1 MKKEYDVVIIGS
13 GPAGI
18 SAALYLK
25 QAGKDVALF
34 DGKMPGGNLNKV
46 ASILNYPGYI
56 GIDGPTLAYNMFE
69 QINKNDIPFILET
82 VQEVSSSND
91 EFIVR
96 TNNSSYNAK
105 YIIIATGRNFE
116 GNSYKDI
123 EKYIGNGVSYC
134 VFCDGNLY
142 KNKDVML
149 IGDENY
155 EESLQYLSKICR
167 KVILVTKAEISNYD
181 NIEIINNFIYQE
193 IDKQDKKFIIKHN
206 DITTEV
212 DGIFINYASTSPSKF
227 INDIDIE
234 YVNNYI
240 VVNNKMETK
249 VKNIYAAGD
258 IIKKDFYQIVTAVSE
273 GAIAAKEIINNI
285 NNKI

>member
-1 MKKEYDVVIIGS
+1 MKKEYEVIIIGS

-25 QAGKDVALF
+25 QAGKDIALF

-46 ASILNYPGYI
+46 SSILNYPGYI
-56 GIDGPTLAYNMFE
+56 GIDGSTLAYNMFE
-69 QINKNDIPFILET
+69 QINSNDIPFILET
-82 VQEVSSSND
+82 VQEVSGSDNNFS
-91 EFIVR
+91 IK
-96 TNNSSYNAK
+96 TNNDLYNAK

-149 IGDENY
+149 ISDKDY
-155 EESLQYLSKICR
+155 EESLKYLSKICN
-167 KVILVTKAEISNYD
+167 KVILVTKEEINNYD
-181 NIEIINNFIYQE
+181 NVEIINNFIFQD
-193 IDKQDKKFIIKHN
+193 IDKIEKKFIIKHN
-206 DITTEV
+206 DIETSV
-212 DGIFINYASTSPSKF
+212 DGIFISYASISPSKF
-227 INDIDIE
+227 INNIDIE
-234 YVNNYI
+234 YINNYI
-240 VVNNKMETK
+240 VVNDNMETRT
-249 VKNIYAAGD
+249 KNIYAVGD
-258 IIKKDFYQIVTAVSE
+258 AIKKDMYQIVTAVSD